1 MHLEYDVLIAGAG
14 PAGIACGITLQKIGI
29 KCLIIDKAIFP
40 RKKLCGGLLTSK
52 AFKKIMELTNEKSDI
67 VDSAT
72 MEVCRKVGIA
82 KNNDILNTSEIN
94 VPIRIID
101 RTILDSNL
109 VEYYKNIGGK
119 IIEGEK
125 YKNYDFENKV
135 VNTDKNEYKVKYFVN
150 ATGSATKSENKNVGF
165 CLETFIKK
173 DDVPLSDNNT
183 VIIDFGI
190 INKGYLW
197 IFPAGDYVKIGYGNL
212 YNKKYDYRKNFLNY
226 LQKIKVK
233 NLEKY
238 TIKGAFVPYGKC
250 ESKHFINDFCI
261 LLGDQAMMTDPL
273 YGEGLYFA
281 YKTGITLATELKHS
295 FEIGSFNYER
305 IIDGDKKQVN
315 SGHILK
321 TIFFN
326 KLIQKVFVS
335 IVKRKKKLIKF
346 YVDEQVSEYKY
357 KHSDILGL
365 AFGYKRYK
373 YE

>member
-1 MHLEYDVLIAGAG
+1 MNLEYDVLIAGAG

-40 RKKLCGGLLTSK
+40 REKLCGGLLTSK

-125 YKNYDFENKV
+125 YKNYDFENKI

-150 ATGSATKSENKNVGF
+150 SATKSENKNVGF

-173 DDVPLSDNNT
+173 DDVPLSDSNT

-250 ESKHFINDFCI
+250 ESKHYINDFCI
-261 LLGDQAMMTDPL
+261 LLGDQAMMADPL

-281 YKTGITLATELKHS
+281 YKTGITLANELKHS
-295 FEIGSFNYER
+295 FEICNFNYER